1 MAVLRKINNLS
12 CKTKIILPFVSILTI
27 FAISLSFLLHQT
39 LVKEEKN
46 RLEKEIKVL
55 GARLPVEISDA
66 TAPGKLMV
74 NSLAGLN
81 NFQFA
86 VALKDKN
93 ILKESISPLV
103 KTLSKSKAL
112 SGFFT
117 VYDSKGS
124 VIFSTNPVMKIG
136 TNPIKNRPT
145 LVRAISSRKEVS
157 GIEPGK
163 DGLLL
168 RCLAPVTYNGMF
180 SGVLEFDIPMMQVFS
195 KIKGKSDEISIAW
208 FIDKALAKDLGL
220 KGTTES
226 AGHVLGGATED
237 FDNASSSLLDTLT
250 TGNNELTVESNGK
263 EATASLPLHFFG
275 DKGKASVVIRLDNM
289 GSWQALNSAIWK
301 LVVGFAL
308 IALVS
313 AVITNMSIG
322 LITRPLF
329 LLLDYMQELAHGRF
343 LKASPYQAND
353 ELGLLH
359 KMANKVMAGTG
370 KFCWHVKKDLET
382 LMQGAS
388 SLKGATQSLQQESFV
403 LNEVADSVR
412 NEIDQATSALSA
424 IQEATDILQNSASTI
439 SDNVIKTAEIASEA
453 SSRADTTTSTIHNL
467 EMSSEKISD
476 IIEVIKRISEQTNLL
491 ALNATIE
498 AARAGEAGK
507 GFAVVANE
515 VKELAKQTGEATDEI
530 TNMIQAIQ
538 KDTRASVQAV
548 DEITHVIGEAAT
560 LSHTAA
566 DATEEQNA
574 TIAQMHEHL
583 DLVSNHIS
591 ILNSSAQSL
600 HDQANKLSN
609 VADQIVSAH
618 KGVLSTSKELDEFVS
633 EYQVDLEAVEEA
645 KRLSK

>member
-1 MAVLRKINNLS
+1 MAVLKKINNLS

-39 LVKEEKN
+39 LVKQEKN
-46 RLEKEIKVL
+46 RLKKEIRIL

-66 TAPGKLMV
+66 TAPGKLLV

-103 KTLSKSKAL
+103 KTLSESKAL

-117 VYDSKGS
+117 VYDSEGS
-124 VIFSTNPVMKIG
+124 VIFSTNPVMKPG
-136 TNPIKNRPT
+136 SNPIKNRPT

-195 KIKGKSDEISIAW
+195 KIKGQSDEISIAW
-208 FIDKALAKDLGL
+208 LIDKTLAKDLGL
-220 KGTTES
+220 QGTES
-226 AGHVLGGATED
+226 GGKVLGGATKD
-237 FDNASSSLLDTLT
+237 FDKAYASLLETMT
-250 TGNNELTVESNGK
+250 TGNNELVVESNGK
-263 EATASLPLHFFG
+263 AAIASLPLHFFG
-275 DKGKASVVIRLDNM
+275 DKGKASVVIKLDNM

-301 LVVGFAL
+301 LVIGFAL

-313 AVITNMSIG
+313 AVITNISIG

-343 LKASPYQAND
+343 LKASYYQADD

-382 LMQGAS
+382 LMQGAA
-388 SLKGATQSLQQESFV
+388 SLNGATQSLQQESSV
-403 LNEVADSVR
+403 LNEVAHSVR
-412 NEIDQATSALSA
+412 TEIDQATSALSA

-453 SSRADTTTSTIHNL
+453 SNRADTTTNIIHNL

-515 VKELAKQTGEATDEI
+515 VKELAKQTGDATDEI

-538 KDTRASVQAV
+538 KDTKASVEAV
-548 DEITHVIGEAAT
+548 DEITDVIGEAAR
-560 LSHTAA
+560 LSNTAA
-566 DATEEQNA
+566 AATEEQNA

-583 DLVSNHIS
+583 DLVTNHIS

-618 KGVLSTSKELDEFVS
+618 KGVLSTSEELDEFVS
-633 EYQVDLEAVEEA
+633 KYQVDLKAVEEA
-645 KRLSK
+645 KRLSQ